1 MTKHNKEL
9 PYLLEAPLQGIYTLE
24 DFDKATRAADGRI
37 ICIIYYSQ
45 KKEAFKAF
53 ETMKSEYLN
62 LDFFAVSELR
72 VQNEFKDKFM
82 KKEEKFPY
90 FRFYKDGE
98 EIDFVRH

>member
-53 ETMKSEYLN
+53 EALKSDYLN
-62 LDFFAVSELR
+62 IDFYAVNELR
-72 VQNEFKDKFM
+72 VHYE
-82 KKEEKFPY
+82 
-90 FRFYKDGE
+90 YKSK
-98 EIDFVRH
+98 HM